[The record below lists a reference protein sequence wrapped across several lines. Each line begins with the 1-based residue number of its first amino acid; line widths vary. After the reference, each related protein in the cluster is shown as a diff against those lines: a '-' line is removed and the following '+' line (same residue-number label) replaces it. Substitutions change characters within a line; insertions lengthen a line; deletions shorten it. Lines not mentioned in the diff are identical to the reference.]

1 MRCGPEH
8 AAVQGFVEEFGI
20 LGFRVLGSWFGNV
33 G

>member
-1 MRCGPEH
+1 MGLNMQPFK
-8 AAVQGFVEEFGI
+8 VFVEEFGI